1 MTYSS
6 YMPIDVSVVVL
17 NFNGK
22 DFLEDCFNSLFE
34 QSYPPERVEVVFVD
48 NGSSDGS
55 VEHVR
60 EKWPA
65 ARVLRLEKNLGFAGG
80 INAGVRFARG
90 EYVALINNDARA
102 HPDWLEKGLAGFRR
116 GMDVAMV
123 ASKILTLDGKT
134 IDYAGGALS
143 FYGHGFKVGVNQAD
157 EGQFDRPG
165 ETLFGS
171 GCALFMARDLFLD
184 VGGFDDDYFAF
195 FEDVDLGW
203 RLWILGYRVLYEPS
217 SVVYHR
223 HHGTADALGAEK
235 ERFLLERNALVTIL
249 KNYEDA
255 TVERSLAPALMLTL
269 ERGLTYSEVDRPSY
283 DLAQQESSGPLP
295 GEQINPMTMSHL
307 LAISEASRQM
317 PQIMA
322 KREFVQSR
330 RRRSDKEILSLFGES
345 LRPNIA
351 DEGFAETFYNLVEQ
365 TGLKEIFKGRTR
377 VLIITGD
384 TVSAKMAGPA
394 IRAWEMSAELGRKH
408 DVRLLVL
415 AKPDIKPDTFSM
427 DVLTEATLPEH
438 LDWADVVFFQG
449 FIMHAHPCIADSGKI
464 LVADLYDPFHLENLE
479 MFRRDDPGKRD
490 NIFKSDLEV
499 IGDQLR
505 TCDFFVCAS
514 EKQRD
519 FWLGQLAGSGRL
531 NPHVYDRDPTLRTL
545 IDVVPFGL
553 SSEPPVHSQP
563 VLKGVVPGIGVDD
576 KVILWGGGIYNW
588 FDPLTLIHAVAK
600 VAVDHPEI
608 KLFFMGMA
616 HPNPDVPE
624 MRMAVQAR
632 RLAEELDLEGKH
644 VFFNDGWVPYE
655 ERSNY
660 LRESDLGV
668 SCHLEHIETTYSY
681 RTRVLDYFW
690 AELPVIVTRGD
701 ALSYLV
707 EERGLGLTVGPGD
720 IQGFTA
726 ALTSMIEDEELARDC
741 RLNVSKLLPEL
752 TWGQVIKPLD
762 QFCSAPHRAADNIQ
776 IGRAGVRL
784 SPRRR
789 LMRRM
794 ALAYEEGGPVLVV
807 KRGAG
812 YFARHV
818 SSRTE

>member
-1 MTYSS
+1 
-6 YMPIDVSVVVL
+6 MPLDVSVIVL

-22 DFLEDCFNSLFE
+22 QFLDTCLTSLVDQDFPKERFE
-34 QSYPPERVEVVFVD
+34 IVLVD
-48 NGSSDGS
+48 NGSTDGS
-55 VEHVR
+55 VDYVR
-60 EKWPA
+60 EAWPSV
-65 ARVLRLEKNLGFAGG
+65 RILKLDRNLGFAGG
-80 INAGVRFARG
+80 INAGVRFATG
-90 EYVALINNDARA
+90 EYVALINNDAHA
-102 HPDWLEKGLAGFRR
+102 HVDWLKKGLAGFEHS
-116 GMDVAMV
+116 MDVAMV

-143 FYGHGFKVGVNQAD
+143 FYGHGFKVGVNEPD
-157 EGQFDRPG
+157 EGQYDRPG

-171 GCALFMARDLFLD
+171 GCALFMPRDLFLD
-184 VGGFDDDYFAF
+184 TGGFDDDYFAF

-217 SVVYHR
+217 SIVYHR

-249 KNYEDA
+249 KNYEDE
-255 TVERSLAPALMLTL
+255 TVERSLAPALMLAL
-269 ERGLTYSEVDRPSY
+269 ERGLTYSEVNRESY
-283 DLAQQESSGPLP
+283 DLAQPASSAALGS
-295 GEQINPMTMSHL
+295 EQVDPMTMSHL
-307 LAISEASRQM
+307 LAISEASRRM

-322 KREFVQSR
+322 KREFVQSKR
-330 RRRSDKEILSLFGES
+330 KRSDKEIMALFGES
-345 LRPNIA
+345 LRPNIS
-351 DEGFAETFYNLVEQ
+351 DEGFAKTFFSLVEQ
-365 TGLKEIFKGRTR
+365 TGLNEIFHGRTK
-377 VLIITGD
+377 VLVITGD
-384 TVSAKMAGPA
+384 TVSSKMAGPA

-408 DVRLLVL
+408 EVRLLVL
-415 AKPDIKPDTFSM
+415 ARSDLQPKTFTM
-427 DVLTEATLPEH
+427 EVLDDATLPEH
-438 LDWADVVFFQG
+438 LDWADVVIFQG

-479 MFRRDDPGKRD
+479 MFRRDDPGKRN
-490 NIFKSDLEV
+490 NIFESDLDV

-505 TCDFFVCAS
+505 SCDFFICAS

-519 FWLGQLAGSGRL
+519 FWLGQLAGAGRL

-553 SSEPPVHSQP
+553 SSEPPAHTEP
-563 VLKGVVPGIGVDD
+563 VLKGVVPGIGTDD

-588 FDPLTLIHAVAK
+588 FDPLTLIRAVAR
-600 VAVDHPEI
+600 VVHDHPEV
-608 KLFFMGMA
+608 KLFFMGLA

-632 RLAEELDLEGKH
+632 ELAEELGLEGKH
-644 VFFNDGWVPYE
+644 VFFNDGWVPYRY
-655 ERSNY
+655 RSNY
-660 LRESDLGV
+660 LLESDLGV

-707 EERGLGLTVGPGD
+707 EERNLGLTVEPGD
-720 IQGFTA
+720 VDGFTA
-726 ALTSMIEDEELARDC
+726 AITAMCEDEELARDC
-741 RLNVSKLLPEL
+741 RLNVSKMLPEL
-752 TWGQVIKPLD
+752 AWGEVIKPLD
-762 QFCSAPHRAADNIQ
+762 QFCSTPHRAADKVN
-776 IGRAGVRL
+776 IGRIGNRI

-794 ALAYEEGGPVLVV
+794 ASAYEEGGPGLVV

-812 YFARHV
+812 YFARHLLN
-818 SSRTE
+818 RAG